1 MAGVIVVWAGS
12 HVVGVGA
19 IVDLLLLGAGVIV
32 LGWSVFEGAEELYHF
47 ATTSVSARSE
57 RDLEAAADHFAKAV
71 LILGLAVIQAV
82 LLRGQARP
90 VAENLRRGRAAFQP
104 LPRVKVL
111 EAGESAPPS
120 SSGLTL
126 SRPYQ
131 IRDPDGRKGA
141 FGRTDAFG
149 RIRVARL
156 HPTEAWEIPI
166 SKQREVLY
174 HELVHRFFSARTGP
188 LRMLR
193 AEIRMSGNRRLMFLR
208 YLEEALAEGYA
219 MFRTQGLAEGLAA
232 YRFPI
237 DNGYVTVSQL
247 YSEGSMVG
255 AIMLGGT
262 RLYVSITSG
271 RIPTEEIVLRA
282 DSPAAPAS
290 GPLSAPPRRE
300 REGERSWP

>member
-1 MAGVIVVWAGS
+1 M
-12 HVVGVGA
+12 
-19 IVDLLLLGAGVIV
+19 
-32 LGWSVFEGAEELYHF
+32 
-47 ATTSVSARSE
+47 
-57 RDLEAAADHFAKAV
+57 

-90 VAENLRRGRAAFQP
+90 VAENLGKGRTAFQP

-111 EAGESAPPS
+111 EAGESAPPPP

-126 SRPYQ
+126 SRPAQ
-131 IRDPDGRKGA
+131 IRDPDGPGA

-149 RIRVARL
+149 RIRVARA
-156 HPTEAWEIPI
+156 HPVNARLFTIGE
-166 SKQREVLY
+166 QRKVLY
-174 HELVHRFFSARTGP
+174 HELVHRFLSPRTGP

-193 AEIRMSGNRRLMFLR
+193 AELRISGYERLMFLR

-219 MFRTQGLAEGLAA
+219 MLRTRGLAEGLAA

-237 DNGYVTVSQL
+237 THGYATVSQL

-255 AIMLGGT
+255 AIMLGGS

-271 RIPTEEIVLRA
+271 WIPTEEIVLKA
-282 DSPAAPAS
+282 DSPAASAS
-290 GPLSAPPRRE
+290 GPLSASPRRE
-300 REGERSWP
+300 R